1 MVLCLSPAGAARATA
16 LALLLAATPS
26 FAATPVLPVRALDAL
41 PSWREGPAKRAILS
55 YVERVS
61 RPGSADYVP
70 AAERIATF
78 DNDGTLWPENPLP
91 FQMLYALDTLRE
103 RVKQEPALR
112 DDPMVQAALG
122 GDLAKLL
129 EGPRHEGLLRVLALT
144 HAGMT
149 TAEEFRTSVQRWLAT
164 ARHPRYC
171 RPYDQLAYQPM
182 LELLSHLRA
191 NGFRTFI
198 VSGGGADFLRVWS
211 ERVYGI
217 PPEQVVGSTALT
229 RFELRQGQPVLVKTM
244 DHLFVDDKGGKLV
257 GIHAFIGRRP
267 IAAFGNSDGD
277 LQMLKFTTMANSRPA
292 FGLLVHHTD
301 ARREYAYDAHPTS
314 SGKLVEA
321 LQQAPKRGWVVVDMA
336 KDWAVLFP
344 QP

>member
-1 MVLCLSPAGAARATA
+1 MVLRLSPAGAARATA

-70 AAERIATF
+70 ATERIATF

-91 FQMLYALDTLRE
+91 FQLLYALDTLRE

-122 GDLAKLL
+122 GDLARLL

-149 TAEEFRTSVQRWLAT
+149 TEEFRSSVQRWLTT
-164 ARHPRYC
+164 ARHPRYAIC
-171 RPYDQLAYQPM
+171 APKASAPSSFPVAAPISCGMGKRHD
-182 LELLSHLRA
+182 
-191 NGFRTFI
+191 
-198 VSGGGADFLRVWS
+198 
-211 ERVYGI
+211 
-217 PPEQVVGSTALT
+217 
-229 RFELRQGQPVLVKTM
+229 PVL
-244 DHLFVDDKGGKLV
+244 LL
-257 GIHAFIGRRP
+257 RRSTP
-267 IAAFGNSDGD
+267 V
-277 LQMLKFTTMANSRPA
+277 L
-292 FGLLVHHTD
+292 
-301 ARREYAYDAHPTS
+301 ARFA
-314 SGKLVEA
+314 
-321 LQQAPKRGWVVVDMA
+321 
-336 KDWAVLFP
+336 
-344 QP
+344 